1 MSRVSPYTSFELQP
15 LPVYFTTEQSTVKA
29 SLFVKYMYMYMCLYN
44 QLCLVMLSYAQLCLV
59 MHAF

>member
-29 SLFVKYMYMYMCLYN
+29 SLFVKYMYMCLYN
-44 QLCLVMLSYAQLCLV
+44 QLCLVMLSYARILIGSHL
-59 MHAF
+59 

>member
-29 SLFVKYMYMYMCLYN
+29 SLFVKYMYMYMYLYN
-44 QLCLVMLSYAQLCLV
+44 KLSYARILIGSHL
-59 MHAF
+59 